1 MKIFLF
7 AVAFCVSASA
17 FSQLEDEQL
26 DSLKKVWTRQ
36 ITVQMDEMGIG
47 SRHREGLSDFSDSVL
62 NSFERDTF
70 LVNELYSLQ
79 LDSDQTTYGMAR
91 ATWQM
96 EEAYDVLLNK
106 YYNQLLRKLNKED
119 REVLKESQRNW
130 IKFRDSEK
138 RLNGLLTEE
147 KYSGGGTIQQLIYT
161 ADNAWRVKQRV
172 YELIGYLN
180 RL

>member
-1 MKIFLF
+1 MKILLIVFTILMGIP
-7 AVAFCVSASA
+7 A

-36 ITVQMDEMGIG
+36 ITLQMDEMGIG
-47 SRHREGLSDFSDSVL
+47 TIHQDGLSDFSDSVL

-70 LVNELYSLQ
+70 LVNQLYSLQ

-119 REVLKESQRNW
+119 REILKESQRNW

-138 RLNGLLTEE
+138 QLNGLLTEE

-161 ADNAWRVKQRV
+161 DSNAGRVQQRV
-172 YELIGYLN
+172 YELIGYLI
-180 RL
+180 RF